1 MNLTVGPLPP
11 AVYWRR
17 RAIVAGG
24 LLVVILLG
32 FYACGGSG
40 APTKQSPTGLH
51 TSTSPRVSA
60 SPPASHPVTV
70 PSGPASGSPSAGG
83 TPSGAPTP
91 TVSGAAGAIP
101 TCADKDVKVWPEITS
116 TDPDVSRLRYGG
128 TFDIKLN
135 IKNTSDH
142 ACTRDVGAVPEELY
156 VMRGKTQIWSS
167 DKCERDTAVGKAHD
181 VRTFQP
187 NVQIYAKLQWSSYD
201 ITTNNCAKGS
211 QPAAVS
217 QDYQLFARVGTK
229 LSAPV
234 KFEITP

>member
-17 RAIVAGG
+17 RAVVAGG

-40 APTKQSPTGLH
+40 MPAKQSPSGLY

-60 SPPASHPVTV
+60 NPSTSHPSTV
-70 PSGPASGSPSAGG
+70 PSTPAGSPSDGI

-101 TCADKDVKVWPEITS
+101 TCADKDVKVWPEIGPTN
-116 TDPDVSRLRYGG
+116 PDMNRLQYGG

-156 VMRGKTQIWSS
+156 IMRGKTQIWSS

-187 NVQIYAKLQWSSYD
+187 GVQIYAELQWSSYD
-201 ITTNNCAKGS
+201 ITTNDCTKGAYPAKTGTY
-211 QPAAVS
+211 
-217 QDYQLFARVGTK
+217 DLYARIGTK

-234 KFEITP
+234 KFEIVP